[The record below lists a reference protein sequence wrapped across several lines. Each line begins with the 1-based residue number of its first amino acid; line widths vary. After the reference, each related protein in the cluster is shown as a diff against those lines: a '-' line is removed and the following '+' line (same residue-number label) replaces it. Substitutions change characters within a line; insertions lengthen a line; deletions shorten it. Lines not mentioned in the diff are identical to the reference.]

1 MAALDKLLQGSGW
14 MRGPG
19 LESQWWQWLGIEVV
33 ERPVAFG
40 A

>member
-1 MAALDKLLQGSGW
+1 MAARDRLLQGSSW

-19 LESQWWQWLGIEVV
+19 LESQWWQGFGIEVV